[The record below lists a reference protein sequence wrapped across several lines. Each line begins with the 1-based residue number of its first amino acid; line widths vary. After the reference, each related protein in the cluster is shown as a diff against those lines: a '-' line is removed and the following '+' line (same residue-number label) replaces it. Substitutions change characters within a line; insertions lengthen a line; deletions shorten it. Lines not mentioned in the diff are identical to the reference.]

1 MVVTFCLRRPP
12 AGGPATT
19 AGRSADA
26 RVASCSAMALEPP
39 RPRLGAAMVRRAG
52 PRQSGQS
59 MTSGR
64 ALIGYI
70 FFVTS
75 QPDAQRNS

>member
-1 MVVTFCLRRPP
+1 
-12 AGGPATT
+12 
-19 AGRSADA
+19 
-26 RVASCSAMALEPP
+26 
-39 RPRLGAAMVRRAG
+39 MVRRAG
-52 PRQSGQS
+52 PRHSGQS